1 MRIFKSKTYYIL
13 CALPITAGFVFGFL
27 YGSIFEILC
36 AASSL
41 LFLAIQFSLRL
52 YQEIDPKAE
61 KEQHRPVSF
70 FLLLAPIITI
80 AAGILLIFSPAIRVG
95 QHSWFAIAVSIGLL
109 ALLSFRLISIW
120 KDTSLAGRLLR
131 FTVPAMMSA
140 PLSLIITLL
149 LYLTNTEDAMV
160 MSAMTTIIFGVL
172 AFLAMANIIMV
183 SYCGY
188 KGTTESIRIISK
200 AIKERKLIFTRV
212 SILKDTFLVLGKGI
226 LSVISVSFFMF
237 VNALYSAGMGI
248 ARFIA
253 VRMHTQDKKEQV
265 KSYRYVGIIISF
277 SSICYV
283 LYSIRLFFG
292 GKTGDYDMYIAL
304 VIALYTFVEFGINIK
319 EAIRLHKSKALEAK
333 ALRATSFSSTLICF
347 VLTQTAIMS
356 FAGEGDNSFVNALSG
371 VVFGVLASLVGL
383 YVILDSISNKK
394 KLEQQN

>member
-1 MRIFKSKTYYIL
+1 MKVIESKTYCFL
-13 CALPITAGFVFGFL
+13 CALPIAAGFIVGYLHGSVFTM
-27 YGSIFEILC
+27 LC
-36 AASSL
+36 ASSSL
-41 LFLAIQFSLRL
+41 LFLAIQFSLRSYL
-52 YQEIDPKAE
+52 EIDPKAE

-70 FLLLAPIITI
+70 FLLLPPIITI
-80 AAGILLIFSPAIRVG
+80 AAGIFLIFSSAITIG
-95 QHSWFAIAVSIGLL
+95 KQSWLEIVLSAALL
-109 ALLSFRLISIW
+109 ALLSLWLISLW
-120 KDTSLAGRLLR
+120 KDSSLAGRLLR
-131 FTVPAMMSA
+131 LTVAAAMSA
-140 PLSLIITLL
+140 PLSLIITPL
-149 LYLTNTEDAMV
+149 LYLTNTEDAVTM
-160 MSAMTTIIFGVL
+160 ACMTTIILGVL
-172 AFLAMANIIMV
+172 SFLAMANIIMV

-188 KGTTESIRIISK
+188 KGTAESIRIISK
-200 AIKERKLIFTRV
+200 AMRERKLIFTRV
-212 SILKDTFLVLGKGI
+212 SILKDAFLVAGKGI
-226 LSVISVSFFMF
+226 ISVISVSFFMF

-253 VRMHTQDKKEQV
+253 VRMHTQDEKGQV

-292 GKTGDYDMYIAL
+292 GMTSDYDMYAAL

-333 ALRATSFSSTLICF
+333 ALRAASFSSTLICF

-356 FAGEGDNSFVNALSG
+356 FASEGDNSFANAISG
-371 VVFGVLASLVGL
+371 VVFGALASLVGL

>member
-27 YGSIFEILC
+27 YGSVFEILC
-36 AASSL
+36 AACSL
-41 LFLAIQFSLRL
+41 LFLAIQFSLRSYL
-52 YQEIDPKAE
+52 EIDTKAE
-61 KEQHRPVSF
+61 KEQDRPVSF
-70 FLLLAPIITI
+70 FLLLPPIITI
-80 AAGILLIFSPAIRVG
+80 AAGILLIFSPSISVG
-95 QHSWFAIAVSIGLL
+95 NQSWLAIALSIGFLVLL
-109 ALLSFRLISIW
+109 LFRLISVW
-120 KDTSLAGRLLR
+120 KDTSLAGKLLR
-131 FTVPAMMSA
+131 FTVAATMSA
-140 PLSLIITLL
+140 PLSLVISLL

-160 MSAMTTIIFGVL
+160 MSSMTTIIFGVL
-172 AFLAMANIIMV
+172 AFLAMANIIIV
-183 SYCGY
+183 SYCDY
-188 KGTTESIRIISK
+188 KRTAESIRFISK

-212 SILKDTFLVLGKGI
+212 SILKDIFLVVGKGI

-248 ARFIA
+248 ARFLA
-253 VRMHTQDKKEQV
+253 VRMHNEDKKEQV
-265 KSYRYVGIIISF
+265 KSYRYVGIIISI

-283 LYSIRLFFG
+283 LYSVRLFFG

-356 FAGEGDNSFVNALSG
+356 FAGEGDNGFANALSG
-371 VVFGVLASLVGL
+371 VVFGTLASLVGL

-394 KLEQQN
+394 KLEQQ